1 MNMKE
6 YLEDTAFAIKLLTYH
21 IVIYASI
28 LVYVLVS

>member
-6 YLEDTAFAIKLLTYH
+6 YLEDTAFAVKLLTYH

-28 LVYVLVS
+28 LIYVLAS

>member
-21 IVIYASI
+21 IIFIASI